1 MANTIDFTVG
11 TNATQV
17 LNQTADAAAN
27 TAQQFTSAKAEL
39 RALTQ
44 QMLQLDASS
53 AEFKKASARASELKD
68 RMEELGENVRVN
80 IGNSF
85 EQASNSVSLFTG
97 RLLGGDLKGAGDAL
111 TNLGGA
117 VSKISFKEIQ
127 EEIGGLA
134 KGLLNLGKAVIANP
148 FFLAAGALTAMV
160 VYWDDIKNAVNG
172 TAENV
177 EKLTSAN
184 EGLEQQNKI
193 LEGKLNLEKI
203 SNANSSYAIKLQK
216 EIATNNIKAAQN
228 ELEIKTQL
236 GDINGIREAEN
247 KLIEARNFLTS
258 ITAQQEKD
266 RQGAIDYARSILY
279 KGYKEQLEN
288 AKQQQ
293 LVEAQRIATLEL
305 IKQKQDEIGGLRIQ
319 ESLQIKQGN
328 KEEEKKFK
336 NFVQV
341 NNEEKK
347 NFVERA
353 AESDAVKAKQ
363 EELNKLIQ
371 EEADL
376 KKVSAMLWNGELL
389 KVEEVN
395 KVVKEGIKEQKE
407 AIVEIDNSDA
417 EEFRAAY
424 NAINEI
430 AKQQSKENELRLL
443 SDKDKELQINKEKYD
458 ALIAEADL
466 RGIDTTTFLE
476 AQLAT
481 EAEIKKKYADKELE
495 DAKKLAE
502 DKLAA
507 EQALVDAKFNLA
519 SASVD
524 LLGTIFA
531 RNKKAADIAFALDKA
546 LAIAQVVVN
555 TQREISSYNSNPFW
569 SASIDGGAS
578 IKIPAIIGAKLRAAA
593 SIAAIAGT
601 AIGRFAGGGASGGTG
616 GGATGGGGGTSAPSP
631 ANFAFVGNQPNQ
643 QQPPLQA
650 YVVGTQVSSNLEA
663 QQLIQNQSRLGG

>member
-1 MANTIDFTVG
+1 MANTIDFNVS
-11 TNATQV
+11 TNAV
-17 LNQTADAAAN
+17 NILNQTANAADN
-27 TAQQFTSAKAEL
+27 TATGFKSAKAEL
-39 RALTQ
+39 RALNN
-44 QMLQLDASS
+44 QLLTMDQTSDA
-53 AEFKKASARASELKD
+53 FKKASARAAELKD
-68 RMEELGENVRVN
+68 NISDLGAEISANAGNAFEGLSNNV
-80 IGNSF
+80 G
-85 EQASNSVSLFTG
+85 LFG
-97 RLLGGDLKGAGDAL
+97 SRLMDLDLKGAGQAL
-111 TNLGGA
+111 SGMGA
-117 VSKISFKEIQ
+117 AVGRIDFKTLKDEV
-127 EEIGGLA
+127 GGLA
-134 KGLLNLGKAVIANP
+134 KGLGNLGKAVLANP
-148 FFLAAGALTAMV
+148 FFLAAGALVAMV
-160 VYWDDIKNAVNG
+160 VYWEDIKNAVNG

-177 EKLTSAN
+177 AKLTGAN
-184 EGLEQQNKI
+184 EGLERQNKI
-193 LEGKLNLEKI
+193 LEAKLNIEKI
-203 SNANSSYAIKLQK
+203 SNANSGYAIKLQK

-293 LVEAQRIATLEL
+293 LIETQRLATADL

-319 ESLQIKQGN
+319 ESLQIEQAN
-328 KEEEKKFK
+328 KEDEKKFK

-347 NFVERA
+347 NYVERA

-363 EELNKLIQ
+363 AELNKLIQ

-395 KVVKEGIKEQKE
+395 KIVKEGIKEQKD
-407 AIVEIDNSDA
+407 AVVEIDNSAA

-466 RGIDTTTFLE
+466 RGLDTTVFLE

-481 EAEIKKKYADKELE
+481 EAEIKKKYADKEKDE
-495 DAKKLAE
+495 DDKRRDEKIAKTQEEFNARIGIVSSGL
-502 DKLAA
+502 D
-507 EQALVDAKFNLA
+507 ALVSLNDAFTKKGQQQSKKQFQINKALNLA
-519 SASVD
+519 SAVVD
-524 LLGTIFA
+524 TYGGINRALNDKTMPSTTA
-531 RNKKAADIAFALDKA
+531 RI
-546 LAIAQVVVN
+546 IQ
-555 TQREISSYNSNPFW
+555 
-569 SASIDGGAS
+569 ASIVGAMGLANVL
-578 IKIPAIIGAKLRAAA
+578 KISKTEYGNA
-593 SIAAIAGT
+593 SAPSGT
-601 AIGRFAGGGASGGTG
+601 NMSAGGGD
-616 GGATGGGGGTSAPSP
+616 GGGTTAPSP
-631 ANFAFVGNQPNQ
+631 ANFDFISQQPN

-650 YVVGTQVSSNLEA
+650 YVVGSQVSSNLEA

>member
-1 MANTIDFTVG
+1 MANTIDFNVT
-11 TNATQV
+11 TNAVNV
-17 LNQTADAAAN
+17 LNQTGAAAEN
-27 TAQQFTSAKAEL
+27 TAAGFSSAKAEL
-39 RALTQ
+39 RALNQ
-44 QMLQLDASS
+44 QLLQMDSS
-53 AEFKKASARASELKD
+53 SEEFKKASARAAELKD
-68 RMEELGENVRVN
+68 NISDLSAEISANAGNAFEGLSNNV
-80 IGNSF
+80 G
-85 EQASNSVSLFTG
+85 LFG
-97 RLLGGDLKGAGDAL
+97 SRLMDLDLKGAGQAL
-111 TNLGGA
+111 TGMGNA
-117 VSKISFKEIQ
+117 VSRIDFKTLKDEV
-127 EEIGGLA
+127 GGLVT
-134 KGLLNLGKAVIANP
+134 GLANLGKAVIANP
-148 FFLAAGALTAMV
+148 FFLAAGALAAMV
-160 VYWDDIKNAVNG
+160 IYWDDIQSAVNG

-203 SNANSSYAIKLQK
+203 SNANSTYAIKLQK

-293 LVEAQRIATLEL
+293 IIETQRIATLEL
-305 IKQKQDEIGGLRIQ
+305 IKQKEAEIGGLRIQ
-319 ESLQIKQGN
+319 ESLQIEQAN

-336 NFVQV
+336 NFVEV
-341 NNEEKK
+341 NNEQKK
-347 NFVERA
+347 NYVERA

-363 EELNKLIQ
+363 AELNKLIQ

-395 KVVKEGIKEQKE
+395 KIVKEGIKEQKD
-407 AIVEIDNSDA
+407 AVVEIDNSAA

-524 LLGTIFA
+524 LLGTLFA
-531 RNKKAADIAFALDKA
+531 KNKKAADIAFALDKA

-555 TQREISSYNSNPFW
+555 TQREISAYNANPVW
-569 SASIDGGAS
+569 SLSPDGGAS

-593 SIAAIAGT
+593 SIATIAGT
-601 AIGRFAGGGASGGTG
+601 AIGRFAGGGGGNNDVG
-616 GGATGGGGGTSAPSP
+616 SNGGGTTAPSP

>member
-1 MANTIDFTVG
+1 MANNIDFSVS
-11 TNATQV
+11 TNAVTV
-17 LNQTADAAAN
+17 LNQTADAAEN
-27 TAQQFTSAKAEL
+27 TAKGFTSAKAEL
-39 RALTQ
+39 RALNN
-44 QMLQLDASS
+44 QLLTMDQSS
-53 AEFKKASARASELKD
+53 AEFKKASARAAELKD
-68 RMEELGENVRVN
+68 NISDLSAEISANAGNAFEGLSNNV
-80 IGNSF
+80 G
-85 EQASNSVSLFTG
+85 LFG
-97 RLLGGDLKGAGDAL
+97 SRLMDLDLKGAGQAL
-111 TNLGGA
+111 TAMGGA
-117 VSKISFKEIQ
+117 VGRIDFKTLKDEV
-127 EEIGGLA
+127 GGLVQ
-134 KGLLNLGKAVIANP
+134 GLGNLGKAVISNP
-148 FFLAAGALTAMV
+148 FFLAAGALAALV
-160 VYWDDIKNAVNG
+160 VYWDDISKAVDG
-172 TAENV
+172 TTENV
-177 EKLTSAN
+177 ERLTKAN

-203 SNANSSYAIKLQK
+203 SNANSNYAIKLQK

-228 ELEIKTQL
+228 ELEIKTRL

-293 LVEAQRIATLEL
+293 LIESQRIATLEL
-305 IKQKQDEIGGLRIQ
+305 IKQKEAEIGGLRIQ
-319 ESLQIKQGN
+319 ESLQIEQAN
-328 KEEEKKFK
+328 KEEQKKYK
-336 NFVQV
+336 NFVEV
-341 NNEEKK
+341 NNEQKK

-353 AESDAVKAKQ
+353 VESDAVKAKQ
-363 EELNKLIQ
+363 AELNKLIQ

-389 KVEEVN
+389 KVDEVN
-395 KVVKEGIKEQKE
+395 KAVGEIVKKQEDVV
-407 AIVEIDNSDA
+407 AEIDNSAA

-424 NAINEI
+424 KAISDAAAEQ
-430 AKQQSKENELRLL
+430 AKENELRLL
-443 SDKDKELQINKEKYD
+443 SEKDRELQINKEKYD

-466 RGIDTTTFLE
+466 RGIDTTVFLE
-476 AQLAT
+476 AQLSA

-507 EQALVDAKFNLA
+507 EQALTDAKFSLA

-524 LLGTIFA
+524 LLGTLFA
-531 RNKKAADIAFALDKA
+531 KNKKAADIAFALDKA

-578 IKIPAIIGAKLRAAA
+578 IKIPAIIGAKIRAAA
-593 SIAAIAGT
+593 SIATIAGT
-601 AIGRFAGGGASGGTG
+601 AIGRFAGNGGGTG
-616 GGATGGGGGTSAPSP
+616 AGSNGGGGTTAPSP
-631 ANFAFVGNQPNQ
+631 ANFDFISQQPN

-650 YVVGTQVSSNLEA
+650 YVLGGQVSSNLEA

>member
-1 MANTIDFTVG
+1 MANNIDFSVS
-11 TNATQV
+11 TNAVTV
-17 LNQTADAAAN
+17 LNQTAGAAEN
-27 TAQQFTSAKAEL
+27 TAKGFTSAKAEL
-39 RALTQ
+39 RALNN
-44 QMLQLDASS
+44 QLLTMDQTSDA
-53 AEFKKASARASELKD
+53 FKKASARAAELKD
-68 RMEELGENVRVN
+68 NISDLGAEISANAGNAFEGLSNNV
-80 IGNSF
+80 G
-85 EQASNSVSLFTG
+85 LFG
-97 RLLGGDLKGAGDAL
+97 SRLMNLDLKGAGQAL
-111 TNLGGA
+111 SGMGA
-117 VSKISFKEIQ
+117 AVGKIDFKTLKDEV
-127 EEIGGLA
+127 GGLVT
-134 KGLLNLGKAVIANP
+134 GLGNLGKAVLANP
-148 FFLAAGALTAMV
+148 FFLAAGALIAMV
-160 VYWDDIKNAVNG
+160 VYWEDIKNAVNG

-177 EKLTSAN
+177 AKLTGAN
-184 EGLEQQNKI
+184 EGLERQNKI
-193 LEGKLNLEKI
+193 LEAKLNIEKI

-266 RQGAIDYARSILY
+266 RQNAIDYARSILY

-293 LVEAQRIATLEL
+293 LIETHRLATANL

-319 ESLQIKQGN
+319 ESLQIEQAN
-328 KEEEKKFK
+328 KEDEKKFK

-347 NFVERA
+347 NYVERA

-363 EELNKLIQ
+363 AELNKLIQ

-395 KVVKEGIKEQKE
+395 KIVKEGIKEQKD
-407 AIVEIDNSDA
+407 AVVEIDNSAA

-458 ALIAEADL
+458 ALIAEANL
-466 RGIDTTTFLE
+466 RGLDTTVFLE

-481 EAEIKKKYADKELE
+481 EAEIKKKYADKEKDE
-495 DAKKLAE
+495 DDKRRD
-502 DKLAA
+502 DKLAK
-507 EQALVDAKFNLA
+507 EQEAFNARLSIVSGGLDALVALNDAFTKKGQQQSKKQFQIQKALNLA
-519 SASVD
+519 SAVVD
-524 LLGTIFA
+524 TYGGINRALNDKTMPSTTA
-531 RNKKAADIAFALDKA
+531 RI
-546 LAIAQVVVN
+546 IQ
-555 TQREISSYNSNPFW
+555 
-569 SASIDGGAS
+569 ASIVGAMGLANVL
-578 IKIPAIIGAKLRAAA
+578 KISKTEYGNA
-593 SIAAIAGT
+593 SAPSGT
-601 AIGRFAGGGASGGTG
+601 NMSAGGGD
-616 GGATGGGGGTSAPSP
+616 GGGTTAPSP
-631 ANFAFVGNQPNQ
+631 ANFDFLSQQPN

-650 YVVGTQVSSNLEA
+650 YVLGGQVSSNLEA

>member
-1 MANTIDFTVG
+1 MANTIDFNVG
-11 TNATQV
+11 TNAVTV
-17 LNQTADAAAN
+17 LNQTGEAAAN

-97 RLLGGDLKGAGDAL
+97 RLMGGDLKGAGDAL

-127 EEIGGLA
+127 QEVGGLA

-305 IKQKQDEIGGLRIQ
+305 IRQKQDEIGGLRIQ
-319 ESLQIKQGN
+319 ESLQIEQAN

-347 NFVERA
+347 NYVERA

-395 KVVKEGIKEQKE
+395 KVVKEGIKEQKD
-407 AIVEIDNSDA
+407 AVVEIDNSAA

-430 AKQQSKENELRLL
+430 AAQQSKENELRLL

-466 RGIDTTTFLE
+466 RGIDTTVFLE

-524 LLGTIFA
+524 LLGTLFA
-531 RNKKAADIAFALDKA
+531 KNKKAADIAFALDKA

-593 SIAAIAGT
+593 SIATIAGT
-601 AIGRFAGGGASGGTG
+601 AIGRFAGGGSSGGSG
-616 GGATGGGGGTSAPSP
+616 VGATGGGGGTAAPSP

>member
-1 MANTIDFTVG
+1 MANTIDFNVS
-11 TNATQV
+11 TNAVTV
-17 LNQTADAAAN
+17 LNQTATAADN
-27 TAQQFTSAKAEL
+27 TAAGFSSAKAEL
-39 RALTQ
+39 RALNN
-44 QMLQLDASS
+44 QLLTMDQTSDA
-53 AEFKKASARASELKD
+53 FKKASARAAELKD
-68 RMEELGENVRVN
+68 NISDLGAEISANAGNAFEGLSNNV
-80 IGNSF
+80 G
-85 EQASNSVSLFTG
+85 LFG
-97 RLLGGDLKGAGDAL
+97 SRLMDLDLKGAGQAL
-111 TNLGGA
+111 SGMGA
-117 VSKISFKEIQ
+117 AVGRIDFKTLKDEV
-127 EEIGGLA
+127 GGLA
-134 KGLLNLGKAVIANP
+134 KGLGNLGKAVLANP
-148 FFLAAGALTAMV
+148 FFLAAGALVAMV
-160 VYWDDIKNAVNG
+160 VYWEDIKNAVNG

-177 EKLTSAN
+177 AKLTGAN
-184 EGLEQQNKI
+184 EGLERQNKI
-193 LEGKLNLEKI
+193 LEAKLNIEKI
-203 SNANSSYAIKLQK
+203 SNANSGYAIKLQK

-266 RQGAIDYARSILY
+266 RQSAIDYARSILY

-293 LVEAQRIATLEL
+293 LIETQRLATADL

-319 ESLQIKQGN
+319 ESLQIEQAN
-328 KEEEKKFK
+328 KEDEKKFK

-347 NFVERA
+347 NYVERA

-363 EELNKLIQ
+363 AELNKLIQ

-395 KVVKEGIKEQKE
+395 KIVKEGIKEQKD
-407 AIVEIDNSDA
+407 AVVEIDNSAA

-507 EQALVDAKFNLA
+507 EQALTDAKFSLA

-524 LLGTIFA
+524 LLGTLFA
-531 RNKKAADIAFALDKA
+531 KNKKAADIAFALDKA

-555 TQREISSYNSNPFW
+555 TQREISAYNSNPVW
-569 SASIDGGAS
+569 SLSPDGGAS

-593 SIAAIAGT
+593 SIATIAGT
-601 AIGRFAGGGASGGTG
+601 AIGRFAGNG
-616 GGATGGGGGTSAPSP
+616 GGGNNAGSNGGGGTTAPSP
-631 ANFAFVGNQPNQ
+631 ANFAFLGMQPN

-650 YVVGTQVSSNLEA
+650 YVVGSQVSSNLEA

>member
-466 RGIDTTTFLE
+466 RGIDTTAFLE

-481 EAEIKKKYADKELE
+481 EAEIKKKYADKEKDE
-495 DAKKLAE
+495 DDKRRDEKIAKTQEEFNARIGIVSSGL
-502 DKLAA
+502 D
-507 EQALVDAKFNLA
+507 ALVSLNDAFTKKGQQQSKKQFQINKALNLA
-519 SASVD
+519 SAVVD
-524 LLGTIFA
+524 TYGGINRALNDKTMPSTTA
-531 RNKKAADIAFALDKA
+531 RI
-546 LAIAQVVVN
+546 IQ
-555 TQREISSYNSNPFW
+555 
-569 SASIDGGAS
+569 ASIVGAMGLANVL
-578 IKIPAIIGAKLRAAA
+578 KISKTEYGNA
-593 SIAAIAGT
+593 SAPSGT
-601 AIGRFAGGGASGGTG
+601 NMS
-616 GGATGGGGGTSAPSP
+616 TGGGGGGTTAPSP